1 MEPTTPTAVADA
13 AFINRSLSKI
23 YRTGD
28 VEARALRNV
37 ELEIGRGEAVVLLGA
52 SGSAE
57 STLLNILGGL
67 ALTNG
72 GEVRLPTTCSTAR
85 ARSS

>member
-67 ALTNG
+67 ALTNS
-72 GEVRLPTTCSTAR
+72 GEVRLPTTNSTAR
-85 ARSS
+85 ARPS

>member
-13 AFINRSLSKI
+13 VFIARSLSKI

-57 STLLNILGGL
+57 STQLKILRGL
-67 ALTNG
+67 ALPSSG
-72 GEVRLPTTCSTAR
+72 QVRLPTTSSAAR
-85 ARSS
+85 ARPS